1 MRIKEII
8 ELLQEVLTFHDDV
21 EKAYS
26 LPDPSLVLQEKY
38 GKEGAYYI
46 FTHLDIYGEKIIIF
60 QLADWNG
67 GNHNYWIEILINGI
81 LKLKKIEFVK
91 GLLQILQ
98 DYQD

>member
-1 MRIKEII
+1 MSKKEII
-8 ELLQEVLTFHDDV
+8 GLLQEVLTFHDDV

-26 LPDPSLVLQEKY
+26 LPDPSSVLQEKY

-67 GNHNYWIEILINGI
+67 GNHNYWIKILINGI
-81 LKLKKIEFVK
+81 IQLEKIEFVK
-91 GLLQILQ
+91 GLLKIFQ
-98 DYQD
+98 D